1 MIADHVIHFR
11 PGILADVFRLV
22 NIHVK
27 TNIDCDR
34 TESHREIRDALTAGG
49 DGRSDRKHLKT
60 VGRPGIVLFQFPSAI
75 SEKASDILND
85 RAEE

>member
-1 MIADHVIHFR
+1 MIADHVICFR
-11 PGILADVFRLV
+11 AGIFADIFCLVDTHLKADVDR
-22 NIHVK
+22 
-27 TNIDCDR
+27 DR